1 MQSEP
6 LLICGQCGR
15 PQHAGETCAFCGARL
30 PPPFTH
36 GPASGRDRVLQAYQP
51 FLEADLGLAK
61 RIRLSAR
68 RLEWYPRSGQPVIA
82 KVEQL
87 ERVSLFS
94 RPVWESL
101 AIGALV
107 SIGFILSSFWL
118 VRVVLAL
125 FILLAIAACFLQKR
139 YSLVL
144 KTRDGRALRFDLGI
158 GARRAP
164 VVQRIESV
172 WDSLQ
177 PALKQLGIAT
187 SNSAVV

>member
-1 MQSEP
+1 MPAEP
-6 LLICGQCGR
+6 LAMCGQCGR
-15 PQHAGETCAFCGARL
+15 PQRAGESCIFCGARL
-30 PPPFTH
+30 PPPFAQV
-36 GPASGRDRVLQAYQP
+36 PSSGRDRVLQAYQP
-51 FLEADLGLAK
+51 FLEGDLGLAR

-101 AIGALV
+101 AIGALAF
-107 SIGFILSSFWL
+107 IGLIFSSHWL
-118 VRVVLAL
+118 LRGALALVVL
-125 FILLAIAACFLQKR
+125 LAVAACFLQKR
-139 YSLVL
+139 YSLIL
-144 KTRDGRALRFDLGI
+144 KTRDGRSRSLDLGI
-158 GARRAP
+158 GGRRAA

-177 PALKQLGIAT
+177 PALKDLGIAT
-187 SNSAVV
+187 